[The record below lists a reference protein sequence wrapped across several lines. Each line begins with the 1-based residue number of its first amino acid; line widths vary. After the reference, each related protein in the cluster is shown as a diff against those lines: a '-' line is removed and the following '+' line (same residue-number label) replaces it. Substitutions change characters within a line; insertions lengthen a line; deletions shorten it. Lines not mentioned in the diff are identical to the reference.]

1 MPKGRGKVRYSKGHR
16 EETRARIVE
25 TASRLF
31 QERGVDRVGV
41 DEIMRESGL
50 THGGFYVHFRNK
62 EQLIAEACAL
72 AVDQRADEW
81 KDQLRGLPPQEA
93 FAAFL
98 DGYMECAGSGDCPF
112 ASLGAD
118 VARHG
123 KAVRKAYTKKVE
135 ELIQFM
141 IDELS
146 CGREEALLAL
156 GAVSGAISIANASSD
171 PEFSKEILETT
182 RRNLV
187 QLWVTRCGP
196 TAKRVRARSSKPV
209 KKLAVAGTV

>member
-1 MPKGRGKVRYSKGHR
+1 MRYAKRHR

-31 QERGVDRVGV
+31 QEKGVDRVGV
-41 DEIMRESGL
+41 DEIMRECGL

-72 AVDQRADEW
+72 AVDERADEW
-81 KDQLRGLPPQEA
+81 KETLRGRPQEEA

-98 DGYMECAGSGDCPF
+98 DGYIECAGSGDCPF

-123 KAVRKAYTKKVE
+123 KAVRQAYTQKVE

-141 IDELS
+141 TDELA
-146 CGREEALLAL
+146 CGREEAILAL
-156 GAVSGAISIANASSD
+156 VAVSGALSVANASSD
-171 PEFSKEILETT
+171 PDFSREILETT

-187 QLWVTRCGP
+187 QLWVARCGP
-196 TAKRVRARSSKPV
+196 KAKTARRARAGSARR
-209 KKLAVAGTV
+209 KKALVSA

>member
-1 MPKGRGKVRYSKGHR
+1 MRYAKGHR

-31 QERGVDRVGV
+31 KEKGVDRVGV
-41 DEIMRESGL
+41 DEIMRECGL

-62 EQLIAEACAL
+62 EQLIAEACAR
-72 AVDQRADEW
+72 AVDERADEW
-81 KDQLRGLPPQEA
+81 KERLRGLPPEEA

-98 DGYMECAGSGDCPF
+98 DDYMECAGSGDCPF

-123 KAVRKAYTKKVE
+123 KAVRQAYTKKVE
-135 ELIQFM
+135 ELVEFM
-141 IDELS
+141 TEELA
-146 CGREEALLAL
+146 CGREEAILAIV
-156 GAVSGAISIANASSD
+156 AVSGAISVANASSD
-171 PEFSKEILETT
+171 PDFSKEIMETT

-187 QLWVTRCGP
+187 QLWVARCGP
-196 TAKRVRARSSKPV
+196 KAKAKGAKAKRKV
-209 KKLAVAGTV
+209 LA

>member
-1 MPKGRGKVRYSKGHR
+1 LRYAKGHR

-31 QERGVDRVGV
+31 QEKGVDRVGV

-50 THGGFYVHFRNK
+50 THGGFYVHFKNK
-62 EQLIAEACAL
+62 GQLIAEACAR
-72 AVDQRADEW
+72 AVDERADEW
-81 KDQLRGLPPQEA
+81 KESLRGLPPEEA

-98 DGYMECAGSGDCPF
+98 DGYIECAETSDCPF

-118 VARHG
+118 VARQG
-123 KAVRKAYTKKVE
+123 PEVRKAYTEKLE
-135 ELIQFM
+135 DLIDFM
-141 IDELS
+141 VDELH

-156 GAVSGAISIANASSD
+156 VAVSGAINVANASSD
-171 PEFSKEILETT
+171 PDFSKEIIATT

-187 QLWVTRCGP
+187 ELWKVRCAP
-196 TAKRVRARSSKPV
+196 KVKAKPAKKAARAPATA
-209 KKLAVAGTV
+209 

>member
-1 MPKGRGKVRYSKGHR
+1 MRYSKGHR

-31 QERGVDRVGV
+31 QEKGVDRVGV

-50 THGGFYVHFRNK
+50 THGGFYVHFRSK

-81 KDQLRGLPPQEA
+81 KEQLRGLPPEEA

-98 DGYMECAGSGDCPF
+98 DGYIECAGSGDCPF

-118 VARHG
+118 VARQG
-123 KAVRKAYTKKVE
+123 EEVREAYTEKVE
-135 ELIQFM
+135 DLIQFM
-141 IDELS
+141 TEELS
-146 CGREEALLAL
+146 CGREEAVLAL
-156 GAVSGAISIANASSD
+156 VSVSGAISVANASSD
-171 PEFSKEILETT
+171 PKFSKEILETT

-187 QLWVTRCGP
+187 QLWVARCSP
-196 TAKRVRARSSKPV
+196 KAKAKRPATKTIRKLVAARR
-209 KKLAVAGTV
+209 

>member
-1 MPKGRGKVRYSKGHR
+1 VRYAKGHR

-31 QERGVDRVGV
+31 QEKGVDRVGV
-41 DEIMRESGL
+41 DEIMRECGL

-72 AVDQRADEW
+72 AVDERADEW
-81 KDQLRGLPPQEA
+81 KERLRGLPPEEA

-98 DGYMECAGSGDCPF
+98 DDYMECAGSGDCPF
-112 ASLGAD
+112 ASLGGD

-123 KAVRKAYTKKVE
+123 KAVRQAYTQKVE
-135 ELIQFM
+135 ELVQFM
-141 IDELS
+141 TDELS
-146 CGREEALLAL
+146 CGREEAILAL
-156 GAVSGAISIANASSD
+156 VAVSGALSIANASSD

-187 QLWVTRCGP
+187 QLWIARCSP
-196 TAKRVRARSSKPV
+196 KARAKPNKAGVRRKPVPVRA
-209 KKLAVAGTV
+209 

>member
-1 MPKGRGKVRYSKGHR
+1 VRYSKGHR
-16 EETRARIVE
+16 EETRQRIVE

-31 QERGVDRVGV
+31 QEKGVDRVGV
-41 DEIMRESGL
+41 DEIMHECGL

-72 AVDQRADEW
+72 AVDQRAGEW
-81 KDQLRGLPPQEA
+81 KEQLRGLPPQEA

-123 KAVRKAYTKKVE
+123 KEVRRAYTEKLE
-135 ELIQFM
+135 ELVKFM
-141 IDELS
+141 TDELS
-146 CGREEALLAL
+146 CGREEAILAIV
-156 GAVSGAISIANASSD
+156 AVSGAISVANASSD
-171 PEFSKEILETT
+171 PKFSKEILETT

-187 QLWVTRCGP
+187 ELWKARCGP
-196 TAKRVRARSSKPV
+196 KTKRVRATLSKPA
-209 KKLAVAGTV
+209 KKLAIAAV

>member
-1 MPKGRGKVRYSKGHR
+1 MRYAKGHR

-31 QERGVDRVGV
+31 QEKGVDRVGV
-41 DEIMRESGL
+41 DEIMRECGL

-72 AVDQRADEW
+72 AVDERADEW
-81 KDQLRGLPPQEA
+81 KEKLRGLPPEEA

-98 DGYMECAGSGDCPF
+98 DGYMECAGRGDCPF

-123 KAVRKAYTKKVE
+123 KAVRRAYTQKVE
-135 ELIQFM
+135 DLIEFM
-141 IDELS
+141 TDELS
-146 CGREEALLAL
+146 CGREEAILAL
-156 GAVSGAISIANASSD
+156 VAVSGALSVANASSD

-187 QLWVTRCGP
+187 QLWVARCGP
-196 TAKRVRARSSKPV
+196 KAKRSRAGVSSRPASR
-209 KKLAVAGTV
+209 LIAAGR

>member
-1 MPKGRGKVRYSKGHR
+1 MRYAKGHR

-31 QERGVDRVGV
+31 QEKGVDRVGV
-41 DEIMRESGL
+41 DEIMRECGL

-72 AVDQRADEW
+72 AVDERAEEW
-81 KDQLRGLPPQEA
+81 KEKLRGLPPEEA

-98 DGYMECAGSGDCPF
+98 DGYIECAGSGDCPF

-123 KAVRKAYTKKVE
+123 KAVRRAYTQKVE

-141 IDELS
+141 TDELA
-146 CGREEALLAL
+146 CGREEAILAIV
-156 GAVSGAISIANASSD
+156 AVSGALSVANASSD
-171 PEFSKEILETT
+171 PAFSKEILETT

-187 QLWVTRCGP
+187 QLWVARCGP
-196 TAKRVRARSSKPV
+196 KAKDKHQRRSASPRKKRVPV
-209 KKLAVAGTV
+209 PA

>member
-1 MPKGRGKVRYSKGHR
+1 MRYSKGHR

-31 QERGVDRVGV
+31 QEKGVDRVGV

-50 THGGFYVHFRNK
+50 THGGFYVHFRSK

-81 KDQLRGLPPQEA
+81 KEQLRGLPPEEA

-98 DGYMECAGSGDCPF
+98 DGYIECAGSGDCPF

-118 VARHG
+118 VARQG
-123 KAVRKAYTKKVE
+123 EEVREAYTEKVE
-135 ELIQFM
+135 DLIQFM
-141 IDELS
+141 TEELS
-146 CGREEALLAL
+146 CGREEAVLAL
-156 GAVSGAISIANASSD
+156 VSVSGAISVANASSD
-171 PEFSKEILETT
+171 PKFSKEILETT

-187 QLWVTRCGP
+187 QLWVARCSP
-196 TAKRVRARSSKPV
+196 KAKAKRPATKTIRGRRRSSAVRA
-209 KKLAVAGTV
+209 

>member
-1 MPKGRGKVRYSKGHR
+1 MRYSKGHR
-16 EETRARIVE
+16 EETRQRILE

-31 QERGVDRVGV
+31 QEKGVDRVGV
-41 DEIMRESGL
+41 DEIMRTCGL
-50 THGGFYVHFRNK
+50 THGGFYVHFKNK

-81 KDQLRGLPPQEA
+81 KEQLRGLPPQEA

-123 KAVRKAYTKKVE
+123 KEVRKAYTRKVE
-135 ELIQFM
+135 ELVSFM
-141 IDELS
+141 TEELA
-146 CGREEALLAL
+146 CGREEAILAIV
-156 GAVSGAISIANASSD
+156 AVSGAISVASASSD
-171 PEFSKEILETT
+171 PDFSREILETT

-196 TAKRVRARSSKPV
+196 KARRAPAKAKKTSR
-209 KKLAVAGTV
+209 KLAAAV

>member
-1 MPKGRGKVRYSKGHR
+1 MRYAKGHR

-31 QERGVDRVGV
+31 QEKGVDRVGV
-41 DEIMRESGL
+41 DEIMRECGL

-72 AVDQRADEW
+72 AVDERADEW
-81 KDQLRGLPPQEA
+81 KEKLRGLPPEEA

-123 KAVRKAYTKKVE
+123 KAVRQAYTAKVE
-135 ELIQFM
+135 NLISFM
-141 IDELS
+141 TDELS
-146 CGREEALLAL
+146 CGREEAILAIV
-156 GAVSGAISIANASSD
+156 AVSGALSVANASSD
-171 PEFSKEILETT
+171 PKFSKEILQTT

-187 QLWVTRCGP
+187 QLWVARCGP
-196 TAKRVRARSSKPV
+196 KAKQARQSRSQVLRRKRTMAP
-209 KKLAVAGTV
+209 A

>member
-1 MPKGRGKVRYSKGHR
+1 MRYAKGHR

-31 QERGVDRVGV
+31 QEKGVDRVGV
-41 DEIMRESGL
+41 DEIMRECGL

-72 AVDQRADEW
+72 AVDERADEW
-81 KDQLRGLPPQEA
+81 KERLRGLPPEEA

-98 DGYMECAGSGDCPF
+98 DDYMECAGSGDCPF

-123 KAVRKAYTKKVE
+123 KAVRQAYTQKVE
-135 ELIQFM
+135 ELIEFM
-141 IDELS
+141 TDELS
-146 CGREEALLAL
+146 CGREEAVLAL
-156 GAVSGAISIANASSD
+156 VAVSGAISVANASSD
-171 PEFSKEILETT
+171 PKFSKEILETT

-187 QLWVTRCGP
+187 QLWIARCAP
-196 TAKRVRARSSKPV
+196 RAKAKQARNSAKRKPALVR
-209 KKLAVAGTV
+209 T

>member
-1 MPKGRGKVRYSKGHR
+1 MRYAKGHR

-25 TASRLF
+25 MASRLF
-31 QERGVDRVGV
+31 QEKGVDRVGV
-41 DEIMRESGL
+41 DEIMRECGL

-72 AVDQRADEW
+72 AVDERADEW
-81 KDQLRGLPPQEA
+81 KERLRGLPPEEA

-98 DGYMECAGSGDCPF
+98 DDYMECAGSGDCPF

-123 KAVRKAYTKKVE
+123 KAVRQAYTRKVE
-135 ELIQFM
+135 ELVQFM
-141 IDELS
+141 TDELA
-146 CGREEALLAL
+146 CGREEAILAL
-156 GAVSGAISIANASSD
+156 VAVSGAISVANASSD

-187 QLWVTRCGP
+187 ELWIARCGP
-196 TAKRVRARSSKPV
+196 KAKNARQSRAAAPR
-209 KKLAVAGTV
+209 KKKASVPA

>member
-1 MPKGRGKVRYSKGHR
+1 MRYAKGHR

-31 QERGVDRVGV
+31 QEKGVDRVGV
-41 DEIMRESGL
+41 DEIMRECGL

-72 AVDQRADEW
+72 AVDERADEW
-81 KDQLRGLPPQEA
+81 KEKLCGLPPEEA

-123 KAVRKAYTKKVE
+123 KAVRQAYTEKVE
-135 ELIQFM
+135 DLISFM
-141 IDELS
+141 TDELS
-146 CGREEALLAL
+146 CGREEAILAIV
-156 GAVSGAISIANASSD
+156 AVSGALSVANASSD
-171 PEFSKEILETT
+171 PKFSKEILETT

-187 QLWVTRCGP
+187 QLWVARCG
-196 TAKRVRARSSKPV
+196 TKEKTLRRARSVPSGKRKASLPV
-209 KKLAVAGTV
+209 

>member
-1 MPKGRGKVRYSKGHR
+1 LRYSKGHR
-16 EETRARIVE
+16 EETRQRIVE

-31 QERGVDRVGV
+31 QEKGVDRVGV
-41 DEIMRESGL
+41 DEIMRACGL

-62 EQLIAEACAL
+62 EQLIAEACAM
-72 AVDQRADEW
+72 AVDQRAEDW
-81 KDQLRGLPPQEA
+81 KEQLRGLPPQEA

-123 KAVRKAYTKKVE
+123 KEVRKAYTQKVE
-135 ELIQFM
+135 ELVTFM
-141 IDELS
+141 TDELA
-146 CGREEALLAL
+146 CGREEAILAIV
-156 GAVSGAISIANASSD
+156 AVSGAISVASASSD
-171 PEFSKEILETT
+171 PDFSKEILETT

-187 QLWVTRCGP
+187 QLWITRCGP
-196 TAKRVRARSSKPV
+196 KAKRAPAKGRKPA
-209 KKLAVAGTV
+209 KKLAAAAV

>member
-1 MPKGRGKVRYSKGHR
+1 MRYAKGHR

-31 QERGVDRVGV
+31 QEKGVDRVGV
-41 DEIMRESGL
+41 DEIMRECGL

-72 AVDQRADEW
+72 AVDERADEW
-81 KDQLRGLPPQEA
+81 KERLRGLPPEEA

-98 DGYMECAGSGDCPF
+98 DDYMECAGSGDCPF

-123 KAVRKAYTKKVE
+123 KAVRQAYTQKVE
-135 ELIQFM
+135 ELIEFM
-141 IDELS
+141 TDELS
-146 CGREEALLAL
+146 CGREEAILAL
-156 GAVSGAISIANASSD
+156 VAVSGAISVANASSD
-171 PEFSKEILETT
+171 PDFSKEILETT

-187 QLWVTRCGP
+187 QLWVARCGP
-196 TAKRVRARSSKPV
+196 KAKAKVAKAKRKSA
-209 KKLAVAGTV
+209 TVHA

>member
-1 MPKGRGKVRYSKGHR
+1 MRYAKGHR

-31 QERGVDRVGV
+31 QEKGVDRVGV
-41 DEIMRESGL
+41 DEIMRECGL

-72 AVDQRADEW
+72 AVDERADEW
-81 KDQLRGLPPQEA
+81 KEKLRGLPPQEA

-123 KAVRKAYTKKVE
+123 KAVRKAYTQKVE
-135 ELIQFM
+135 ELIEFM
-141 IDELS
+141 TDELS
-146 CGREEALLAL
+146 CGREEAILAL
-156 GAVSGAISIANASSD
+156 VAVSGALSVANASSD
-171 PEFSKEILETT
+171 PDFSKEILETT
-182 RRNLV
+182 R
-187 QLWVTRCGP
+187 
-196 TAKRVRARSSKPV
+196 
-209 KKLAVAGTV
+209 

>member
-1 MPKGRGKVRYSKGHR
+1 VRYSKGHR

-31 QERGVDRVGV
+31 QEKGVDRVGV

-72 AVDQRADEW
+72 AVDRRADEW
-81 KDQLRGLPPQEA
+81 KENLRGLPPEEA

-98 DGYMECAGSGDCPF
+98 DIYIECAGSGDCPF
-112 ASLGAD
+112 ASLGAE
-118 VARHG
+118 VSRQSEE
-123 KAVRKAYTKKVE
+123 VREAYTEKVE
-135 ELIQFM
+135 DLVRFM
-141 IDELS
+141 TEELS
-146 CGREEALLAL
+146 CGREEAILAL
-156 GAVSGAISIANASSD
+156 VAVSGAINVASASSD
-171 PEFSKEILETT
+171 PKFSKEILATT

-187 QLWVTRCGP
+187 QLRVARCSP
-196 TAKRVRARSSKPV
+196 KARAKQSAGKAMRKLVVARRH
-209 KKLAVAGTV
+209 

>member
-1 MPKGRGKVRYSKGHR
+1 MRYAKGHR

-31 QERGVDRVGV
+31 QEKGVDRVGV
-41 DEIMRESGL
+41 DEIMRECGL

-72 AVDQRADEW
+72 AVDERADEW
-81 KDQLRGLPPQEA
+81 KERLRGLPPEEA

-98 DGYMECAGSGDCPF
+98 DDYMECAGSDNCPF

-123 KAVRKAYTKKVE
+123 RAVRQAYTRKVE
-135 ELIQFM
+135 ELVQFM
-141 IDELS
+141 TDELS
-146 CGREEALLAL
+146 CGREEAILAL
-156 GAVSGAISIANASSD
+156 VAVSGAISVANASSD
-171 PEFSKEILETT
+171 PAFSKEILETT

-187 QLWVTRCGP
+187 QLWVARCGP
-196 TAKRVRARSSKPV
+196 KAKGARRARSAPPRR
-209 KKLAVAGTV
+209 KKALVSA